1 MEGVLRELSG
11 DDDVLG
17 SWMNVEACGT
27 ARNIRSRR
35 PAAASNRQDFIH
47 SVHLNR
53 AKRIIGWFPSFIS
66 GDSQPY
72 HSLLE
77 LDWLRLLDV
86 TPGVASIKSQP
97 RRVSFWLD
105 GVRHNYT
112 PDTEVLL
119 SNGRKVM
126 VEVKP
131 HNIAVSPEL
140 RPVWEAIRARLAD
153 EDIGFKLATDVYL
166 EARPRHQ
173 SVLHLQMFNTLMPD
187 PDISFRLSEI
197 LADGTFEPLG
207 SLISSFDDPTQ
218 ARMTIMSLARRRRL
232 HIDLTK
238 PITNDLEISLLVP
251 GWL

>member
-11 DDDVLG
+11 ADDVL
-17 SWMNVEACGT
+17 STWMNVEACEP
-27 ARNIRSRR
+27 ARILRSRT
-35 PAAASNRQDFIH
+35 PAAASNRQDFVH
-47 SVHLNR
+47 AVHLNR
-53 AKRIIGWFPSFIS
+53 TKRAIGWFPSFIS

-86 TPGVASIKSQP
+86 TPGISSIKSQP
-97 RRVSFWLD
+97 RPVSFWLD
-105 GVRHNYT
+105 GVRHEYT

-131 HNIAVSPEL
+131 HDVAVSAEM

-153 EDIGFKLATDVYL
+153 EDIDFKLATDVYL
-166 EARPRHQ
+166 KAQPRYQ

-207 SLISSFDDPTQ
+207 SLLSGFDDPTQ

-232 HIDLTK
+232 RIDLTK
-238 PITNDLEISLLVP
+238 PITNDLEISLFVP